1 MRCYDDIYVNK
12 LKGFSFQEVAITLM
26 VAGLIATIA
35 VASYRWLYTDTEEK
49 SLLLKATQFE
59 QSARSLSNIDILP
72 PNLVDLDSLID
83 EMVNNNYQIV
93 EKNVNYEISYNNK
106 YACVILGDEIN
117 EKGSVTLGIC

>member
-1 MRCYDDIYVNK
+1 MNK
-12 LKGFSFQEVAITLM
+12 NKGFSFQEVAITLM

-93 EKNVNYEISYNNK
+93 EKNGNYEISYNNK